1 MAKTTAAAAADVVVV
16 AEVAG
21 GECYWVPSVFAVVMK
36 VYEGAVAAVVV
47 SAGRKYM
54 VLAEAGQIKD
64 VIGNEDAVWEVTDY
78 AEDDASLVG
87 HICRRR

>member
-1 MAKTTAAAAADVVVV
+1 MAKTTAAAAAV

-36 VYEGAVAAVVV
+36 VYEGAVAAAVV